1 MKQFTVTQAEAG
13 QRLDKFLGKY
23 LNKAPKSFLYKMMR
37 KKNITLNGKKAAGSE
52 KLVSG
57 DEIKLFFSDETIEK
71 FSELQL
77 PKAQGKLSVIYEDE
91 HILLVNKPEG
101 ILSQKAEADDISMV
115 EEAQR
120 YLLNNGAVTEES
132 LRTFR
137 PSVVNRLD
145 RNTSGILAVGKDLA
159 GAQELSR
166 LFKERSLHK
175 YYYCLVKGQVKEK
188 ARIKGY
194 LVKNEATNRV
204 TVEKEPIGK
213 DSLPIETEYTP
224 VDSDG
229 ELTLLKVLL
238 VTGRTHQIRAH
249 LSSIGH
255 PILGDHKYGDP
266 ALNGRAKEEY
276 HLTHQLLHAAILTF
290 QRLRKIPVHAD
301 PFSKDPDS
309 AGAGRQE
316 PADTFHENGLAGTVV
331 SHNAINLPALHDQ
344 IDFFQYQI
352 LSEAFRHALD
362 LHAGFC
368 HMLPPVHT

>member
-1 MKQFTVTQAEAG
+1 
-13 QRLDKFLGKY
+13 
-23 LNKAPKSFLYKMMR
+23 
-37 KKNITLNGKKAAGSE
+37 
-52 KLVSG
+52 
-57 DEIKLFFSDETIEK
+57 
-71 FSELQL
+71 
-77 PKAQGKLSVIYEDE
+77 
-91 HILLVNKPEG
+91 
-101 ILSQKAEADDISMV
+101 MV
-115 EEAQR
+115 EEAQS
-120 YLLNNGAVTEES
+120 YLLNTGAVTEES

-266 ALNGRAKEEY
+266 ALNDRAKEEY

-290 QRLRKIPVHAD
+290 PELTGEL
-301 PFSKDPDS
+301 SYLS
-309 AGAGRQE
+309 GR
-316 PADTFHENGLAGTVV
+316 TFTAPLTKKFARILEKREMSTCPHGT
-331 SHNAINLPALHDQ
+331 P
-344 IDFFQYQI
+344 
-352 LSEAFRHALD
+352 EA
-362 LHAGFC
+362 
-368 HMLPPVHT
+368 

>member
-175 YYYCLVKGQVKEK
+175 YYYCLVK
-188 ARIKGY
+188 
-194 LVKNEATNRV
+194 
-204 TVEKEPIGK
+204 VEKEPIGK
-213 DSLPIETEYTP
+213 DSLPIETEYMP

-255 PILGDHKYGDP
+255 PILGDHKYGDS

-290 QRLRKIPVHAD
+290 PELTGEL
-301 PFSKDPDS
+301 SYLS
-309 AGAGRQE
+309 GR
-316 PADTFHENGLAGTVV
+316 TFTAPLPKKFARILEKREMSICPHGT
-331 SHNAINLPALHDQ
+331 P
-344 IDFFQYQI
+344 
-352 LSEAFRHALD
+352 EA
-362 LHAGFC
+362 
-368 HMLPPVHT
+368 

>member
-13 QRLDKFLGKY
+13 QRLDKLLGKY
-23 LNKAPKSFLYKMMR
+23 LNKAPKSFLHKMMR

-57 DEIKLFFSDETIEK
+57 DEIKHFFSDETIEK

-290 QRLRKIPVHAD
+290 PELTGEL
-301 PFSKDPDS
+301 SYLS
-309 AGAGRQE
+309 GR
-316 PADTFHENGLAGTVV
+316 TFTAPLPKKFARILEKREMSICPHGT
-331 SHNAINLPALHDQ
+331 P
-344 IDFFQYQI
+344 
-352 LSEAFRHALD
+352 EA
-362 LHAGFC
+362 
-368 HMLPPVHT
+368 